1 MEVLKIVGMIL
12 FGAAGGA
19 LTAAGFFAVVTSIG
33 LINRV
38 AEVTK
43 TAKNLLLYEEFII
56 AGAIVGN
63 ILSLFDIVLP
73 FGGWVLSFGEN
84 AWTISC
90 AQVIL
95 VVFGLMSGI
104 FVGLFVVCLAET
116 TKVLPI
122 FLRRVRIGAG
132 LGIIILMIGLGK
144 AVGQLIYELVLY
156 K

>member
-1 MEVLKIVGMIL
+1 MTEIFKIIGMVLLG
-12 FGAAGGA
+12 GAGGA
-19 LTAAGFFAVVTSIG
+19 LTAAGFFAVVTNVG

-38 AEVTK
+38 ADVTG
-43 TAKNLLLYEEFII
+43 TTKNILLFEEFII
-56 AGAIVGN
+56 AGAVVGN
-63 ILSLFDIVLP
+63 ILSLFDVVLP
-73 FGGWVLSFGEN
+73 FGQWIF
-84 AWTISC
+84 
-90 AQVIL
+90 L
-95 VVFGLMSGI
+95 VVFGLISGI

-116 TKVLPI
+116 TKAMPI